1 MSKRI
6 DLTGEMFNTLKVI
19 EFAYKKNT
27 HAYWKV
33 ECVECGFTKVSSSS
47 NLRNGMTDKCNYCN
61 AQSRAV
67 LTPEQRES
75 ILKEYVAKTKIS
87 ALAKKYSVSRSTIYK
102 VLSS

>member
-33 ECVECGFTKVSSSS
+33 ECVKCGFTKISSSS

-67 LTPEQRES
+67 LTPEQREY

-87 ALAKKYSVSRSTIYK
+87 EWYHIGITFRK
-102 VLSS
+102 V